1 MSIHLGVN
9 IDHIATLRQARK
21 TRYPSPVEAALLA
34 ETAGADSITLH
45 LREDRRHIQ
54 DADVAILRQVLKT
67 KMNLEMA
74 VTEEMLAI
82 AVATKP
88 QDVCLVPEKR
98 EELTTEGGLD
108 VASQM
113 PRLKDACARLAH
125 AGIRVSLFIDADFA
139 QLDAA
144 HAAGAPVVEIHTGHY
159 ADAEDDAAR
168 SAEFERIRM
177 AVAYGRSLGLTMNA
191 GHGLT
196 YHNVQP
202 IAALPGIFE
211 LNIGHAI
218 VAQALFV
225 GWPAA
230 VAEMKRLMVEAT
242 ARGILPNR

>member
-1 MSIHLGVN
+1 MIYLGVN

-21 TRYPSPVEAALLA
+21 TRYPSVVEAALAA

-54 DADVAILRQVLKT
+54 DEDVDILRRVLKT

-74 VTEEMLAI
+74 VTEEMIDI
-82 AVATKP
+82 AERINP

-108 VASQM
+108 VAGQIDKIRSACT
-113 PRLKDACARLAH
+113 RLGAS
-125 AGIRVSLFIDADFA
+125 GIRVSLFIDADA
-139 QLDAA
+139 KQLEAA
-144 HAAGAPVVEIHTGHY
+144 RECGAPVVEIHTGHY
-159 ADAEDDAAR
+159 ADLEEPAAKLQ
-168 SAEFERIRM
+168 ELDRIRK
-177 AVAYGRSLGLTMNA
+177 AVSYGLGLGLTVNA

-202 IAALPGIFE
+202 IAAISGVHE

-218 VAQALFV
+218 VAQAIFV
-225 GWPAA
+225 GWEKA
-230 VAEMKRLMVEAT
+230 VSEMKRLMVEA
-242 ARGILPNR
+242 AGCRR